1 MGFQTTRLRQWGLA
15 LRHTQQVEWI
25 QSIVLGLVQ
34 GLTEFLPVSSTAH
47 LRIVPALLGW
57 KDPGAAA
64 SAVIQLGTMAAV
76 VAFFWRDLV
85 RIVGAWLRHLTPLG
99 LRTVVHRAG
108 VQTYDADT
116 GSSLHDA
123 RLGWYLVIA
132 TAPIGIAGILF
143 KNQIETAARDL
154 RLISVMLIVFGA
166 LLWWVDGT
174 FPQKKSSREVTLK
187 SAVIMGL
194 AQALAL
200 VPGVS
205 RSGATITAGRFLGFS
220 RESAARFSFLLSV
233 PAVVLSGV
241 YQAIANINSSEI
253 VWGPTVLATLVAF
266 ASGYGSIAW
275 LLKYVATHSM
285 RSFALYRFIIGGA
298 ILVLALVGAIK

>member
-1 MGFQTTRLRQWGLA
+1 M
-15 LRHTQQVEWI
+15 EWI

-85 RIVGAWLRHLTPLG
+85 RIVEAWLRHLTPAG
-99 LRTVVHRAG
+99 LRTVMHRPG
-108 VQTYDADT
+108 VQTDDAAA

-143 KNQIETAARDL
+143 KDQIETAARDL
-154 RLISVMLIVFGA
+154 RLISVMLITFGA
-166 LLWWVDGT
+166 LLWWVDSA
-174 FPQKKSSREVTLK
+174 FSQNKSSREITLR
-187 SAVIMGL
+187 SALMMGV

-200 VPGVS
+200 IPGVS

-241 YQAIANINSSEI
+241 YQAAANINTSEI
-253 VWGPTVLATLVAF
+253 VWGPTIVATLVAF
-266 ASGYGSIAW
+266 ASGYASIAW
-275 LLKYVATHSM
+275 LLKYVATHTM
-285 RSFALYRFIIGGA
+285 RSFAMYRFLVGGP

>member
-1 MGFQTTRLRQWGLA
+1 M
-15 LRHTQQVEWI
+15 EWI

-85 RIVGAWLRHLTPLG
+85 RIVEAWLRHLTPAG
-99 LRTVVHRAG
+99 LRTVMDRSG
-108 VQTYDADT
+108 VQTDDAAT

-143 KNQIETAARDL
+143 KDQIETAARDL
-154 RLISVMLIVFGA
+154 RLISVMLIAFGA
-166 LLWWVDGT
+166 LLWWVDSA
-174 FPQKKSSREVTLK
+174 FSQNKSSREITLR
-187 SAVIMGL
+187 SALIMGV

-200 VPGVS
+200 IPGVS

-241 YQAIANINSSEI
+241 YQAAANINTSEI
-253 VWGPTVLATLVAF
+253 VWGPTIVATLVAF
-266 ASGYGSIAW
+266 ASGYASIAW
-275 LLKYVATHSM
+275 LLKYVATHTM
-285 RSFALYRFIIGGA
+285 RSFALYRFLVGGP